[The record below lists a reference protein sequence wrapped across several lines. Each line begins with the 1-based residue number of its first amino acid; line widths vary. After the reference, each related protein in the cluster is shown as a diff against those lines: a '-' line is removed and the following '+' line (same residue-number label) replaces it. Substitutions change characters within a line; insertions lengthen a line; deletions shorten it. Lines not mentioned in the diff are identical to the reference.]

1 MLDLQKLKTR
11 IIPGLKIMGCLL
23 LLFSVQ
29 IASFALY
36 RARLIAPEP
45 TPLVLDRQGRFLTQ
59 IEGEQGYGYW
69 PVNELPE
76 RVVAATLA
84 LEDRHFWHHPGIDP
98 LAMGRAFLQN
108 ISSGERISGAST
120 ITMQV
125 ARLQHPGR
133 RTYLNKAIE
142 SLTAV
147 FLTLRYGREAIL
159 KHYLRIVPYA
169 NNFYGIAYAARFY
182 LDKPVEDLSW
192 AEIAMLS
199 SIPQSPSRMN
209 PFRASHRPRIL
220 NRAARILEELR
231 DNQVMPAREYELAQ
245 DQLQGLKFAKKNTR
259 PLVALHAILR
269 MEDALTR
276 DRSWRKQG
284 EVPLLVA
291 GLDLKVQQD
300 VQQDARQFLE
310 KWRRYGADNTAVIVL
325 DRTTR
330 EIVAYLGSNDYFSRN
345 GGAIDYARILR
356 SPGSALKPFIYALAL
371 DRGEMTS
378 ATILDDL
385 PSVSRGFKNADSRY
399 LGPLLPRQALA
410 TSRNI
415 PAINL
420 VQTIGI
426 DETYMFFKNLGLH
439 DEAHPSRYYGLN
451 MAVGSLPV
459 SLEQLVTAYG
469 ALANDGLLGPLEWF
483 HNSKAAPEKRVLS
496 EAAARQIAL
505 YLSDPIARLPVF
517 SRLNALEYPFPV
529 AVKTGTSQE
538 YRNAW
543 AAAWTQ
549 KYIVGVWTG
558 GLYNQT
564 MNGLGGSN
572 SSAALVH
579 QIVTGL
585 HKHEADGLHDL
596 AFPAP
601 SDYTAAEICAYTGK
615 VSSGNCLKTFRE
627 WFPEGALPEVDT
639 QHKRVEVDTRNHLL
653 ATPWT
658 PKQWVQQQNV
668 IDLPPR
674 YLRWATDHSIALL
687 PKSYSQLDMPPQ
699 IALAGTLFDTAPQI
713 MLSGQQHI
721 ALHVDSPKTGMRI
734 IHDPGLPVSLNS
746 IALRATA
753 DPMVEQLLWYVDGE
767 PYKLADPPFTVRWTL
782 EPGTHRFQVRAP
794 YRRERSETVVITVE

>member
-1 MLDLQKLKTR
+1 MARFPLQTLK
-11 IIPGLKIMGCLL
+11 ISGLKIAGCVL
-23 LLFSVQ
+23 LLFCVQ
-29 IASFALY
+29 IASFAVY

-45 TPLVLDRQGRFLTQ
+45 TPLILDRQGRFLTQ

-69 PVNELPE
+69 PVKELPE

-84 LEDRHFWHHPGIDP
+84 LEDRHFWHHPGVNP
-98 LAMGRAFLQN
+98 AAMARAFLQN

-125 ARLQHPGR
+125 ARLQHPER

-147 FLTLRYGREAIL
+147 FLTVRYGREAIL
-159 KHYLRIVPYA
+159 KHYLRIVPYS

-192 AEIAMLS
+192 AEIAVLS

-209 PFRASHRPRIL
+209 PFRASHRPRIRS
-220 NRAARILEELR
+220 RAARILEELR
-231 DNQVMPAREYELAQ
+231 DNQVMPDAEYELAQ
-245 DQLQGLKFAKKNTR
+245 DQLQGLTFADKKTR
-259 PLVALHAILR
+259 PLSALHAILR
-269 MEDALTR
+269 MEDALKHEH
-276 DRSWRKQG
+276 SWRTQG
-284 EVPLLVA
+284 EIPLLVA

-300 VQQDARQFLE
+300 VQQAARQSL
-310 KWRRYGADNTAVIVL
+310 KAWRRYGADNIAVIVIER
-325 DRTTR
+325 DSR
-330 EIVAYLGSNDYFSRN
+330 EIVAYLGSSDYFNRN

-385 PSVSRGFKNADSRY
+385 PSVSRGFKNADNRY

-420 VQTIGI
+420 VQRIGI

-439 DEAHPSRYYGLN
+439 DETHPSRYYGLN

-459 SLEQLVTAYG
+459 SLEHLVTAYG
-469 ALANDGLLGPLEWF
+469 ALANDGLLGPMEWF
-483 HNSKAAPEKRVLS
+483 HDTKESPEKRVLS
-496 EAAARQIAL
+496 EAAARQISL

-517 SRLNALEYPFPV
+517 SRMNALEYPFPV

-543 AAAWTQ
+543 AAAWTR
-549 KYIVGVWTG
+549 KYVVGVWTG
-558 GLYNQT
+558 GMYNQT

-572 SSAALVH
+572 SSATLIH
-579 QIVTGL
+579 RIVMDL
-585 HKHEADGLHDL
+585 HKHVADGLHDL

-601 SDYTAAEICAYTGK
+601 TGYAAADICAYTGK
-615 VSSGNCLKTFRE
+615 ASSGKCLKTFRE
-627 WFPEGALPEVDT
+627 WFPEGALPDVDT
-639 QHKRVEVDTRNHLL
+639 QHVRVEVDTRNHLL

-658 PKQWVQQQNV
+658 PRQWVQEQNALE
-668 IDLPPR
+668 LPPR
-674 YLRWATDHSIALL
+674 YLRWATNHNIALL
-687 PKSYSQLDMPPQ
+687 PETYSPLDMPAQ
-699 IALAGTLFDTAPQI
+699 IALAGTVFDTVPNI
-713 MLSGQQHI
+713 TLSGQQRI
-721 ALHVDSPKTGMRI
+721 ALHVDSPQNSLRI
-734 IHDPGLPVSLNS
+734 IHDPGLPAGLNS

-782 EPGTHRFQVRAP
+782 EPGRHRFQVRIP
-794 YRRERSETVVITVE
+794 YRSERSETVEITVE